1 MKFLRF
7 LTFILLPHLLLAQ
20 TDVKQEGFY
29 YYQNQDYFNAVYF
42 LEMAFD
48 KDSSDTKIWYPLAQ
62 SYTKTNQ
69 HKKSVSLYQKLWNF
83 DQGLNYP
90 QAQYWLGLS
99 YKNLEDYDNASAS
112 LREFINGYIDPQD
125 SWYGKA
131 VAQLKGAELAKLLS
145 LQDVEISSMAQP
157 INSKESDFGPFPG
170 DSVLYFSS
178 LVKSDGRNTEEYL
191 GHHAKIY
198 KATKTN
204 KVSEFRFLN
213 SNDFHVGNISF
224 NPDESQLFFTKCKS
238 VDAKMICQIY
248 TAFLKNDV
256 WSAPQLMGSAF
267 NSPNFNNT
275 HPQWALWNDVEGL
288 FISSDRSGGFG
299 ELDIWFISFE
309 NQSYNLGPSINTQG
323 NEVTPFYHSTEQ
335 KLYFSSDFHPSI
347 GGYDVFENQWDQ
359 RWSQTKNVGI
369 PLNSSHNDLYYI
381 SSLKDPLSGYLSSNR
396 IGSLYIENESCCND
410 IYQFK
415 KSDYC
420 ICQTQDSLVQEM
432 QLLLPLQL
440 YFHNDEPNPKSL
452 DSITVIS
459 YGDSYDSFYNLKNLY
474 VQKFTSPLNGKLKSQ
489 SERKMKTFFEQKVR
503 AGYNQLGLF
512 AQQLLEAMKLEA
524 TMELNLIGFASPL
537 NDTQYN
543 RILSKR
549 RISSVLNYL
558 SDFENGV
565 LLPYFENGQL
575 KINELP
581 MGETKA
587 SSQVSDNP
595 NDRRQS
601 VYSINAATERRIDIQ
616 SISVEF

>member
-1 MKFLRF
+1 MKPLKVLILILIPHFLF
-7 LTFILLPHLLLAQ
+7 AQ
-20 TDVKQEGFY
+20 TDIKQEGFY

-42 LEMAFD
+42 FEMAFE
-48 KDSSDTKIWYPLAQ
+48 KDSEDTKIWYPLAQ

-69 HKKSVSLYQKLWNF
+69 HKKSISFYQKIWDF
-83 DQGLNYP
+83 DQGLNYEL
-90 QAQYWLGLS
+90 AQYWLGVN
-99 YKNLEDYDNASAS
+99 YKNLGDYDSASES
-112 LREFINGYIDPQD
+112 LREFINAYSNTQD
-125 SWYGKA
+125 FWYEKA

-359 RWSQTKNVGI
+359 SWGQTKNVGMPI
-369 PLNSSHNDLYYI
+369 NSSHNDLYYI

-396 IGSLYIENESCCND
+396 MGSLFIKNESCCND

-452 DSITVIS
+452 DSITDIS

-503 AGYNQLGLF
+503 AGYNQLGIF

-558 SDFENGV
+558 STFENGV

-601 VYSINAATERRIDIQ
+601 VYSINAAKERRIDIQ